1 MVKASPATTFQSE
14 FVSFT
19 AWATVAKAASKPVKI
34 ILVML
39 SVKG

>member
-1 MVKASPATTFQSE
+1 MKTSPATTFQFE

-19 AWATVAKAASKPVKI
+19 AWATVAKAASKPVKM

-39 SVKG
+39 NVKG